1 MLVVPLAV
9 QAAVCRII
17 VASGSCLLLTTVC
30 SPAFAQSDS
39 SATPQAHEQLA
50 LNSQIEEPAEPAK
63 KKIKHSARAE
73 SQRRAALLKRLRD
86 MGDSAVAADA
96 EVLGGQGVEELLRDV
111 LDGLEVHEGKA
122 VLEAAAERA
131 EAKTEESSY
140 FGASD
145 HLVHP
150 SLDIYQNPLKA
161 FSDRPELFLD
171 RVDPRDF
178 DYPIVVNARVQN
190 WMVYF
195 LTRGRKWFVKWLAR
209 ADRYGPL
216 ILPLLKDAGLPQD
229 LLFQAMI
236 ESGFNPYATS
246 SARAVGVW
254 QFISSTGGEYG
265 LERNWWIDERRDP
278 VHATHSAIA
287 FMKHLYK
294 RFGSWELASAA
305 YNAGG
310 GKISRAIKMYGTND
324 YWELAASSRTYL
336 KPETKNYVP
345 KIIAAAILSKYADR
359 YGLSKDIPEEHRL
372 SLWDHD
378 VVTVPEATDLALVAR
393 LVGST
398 VEEIQGINP
407 ALRRGYT
414 PPGMSNYR
422 LNVPRGKA
430 KAFTKKFSKLPENER
445 VTFLRYKV
453 RRGDTLGRIAS
464 RHKIPVATIAKLN
477 HVRDAR
483 KLRVGQ
489 RLLIPV
495 RAEAMPSRKISHQV
509 VRGETLSSIA
519 ARYGTSVSSLKK
531 RNKLKSDKVKVG
543 QKLAV
548 LTKGGS
554 QPVVTSAEKSA
565 SAKSSSGRATSRPAT
580 YTVQAGDS
588 LSRIASRFGISLT
601 ELKDLNSLGRSGTIY
616 PGDKLTLRRVIDP
629 PDVHTYLVSAGD
641 TLSGIASAY
650 GMKTSDLLKRN
661 GLNTDRIKVGQKLKV
676 VANGRGGSPVV
687 VEVKKGDS
695 LYGIASNHKVSVE
708 AIRSWNKLSGT
719 KIKIGQKLTLYPGQN
734 HSSRSQ
740 KERAIA
746 YQVQSGDTLW
756 GISRK
761 YGVSIKDL
769 KSWNGIRHDKVRP
782 GQRLRVILR

>member
-1 MLVVPLAV
+1 MLIVPPAV

-17 VASGSCLLLTTVC
+17 AVSGCFLLLSAVL
-30 SPAFAQSDS
+30 SPVRAQSESSVRSDS
-39 SATPQAHEQLA
+39 SERFA
-50 LNSQIEEPAEPAK
+50 LNSQVAK
-63 KKIKHSARAE
+63 PKASVTMTGKRSARAE
-73 SQRRAALLKRLRD
+73 AQKRAELLKRLRNL
-86 MGDSAVAADA
+86 GDTAVATDID
-96 EVLGGQGVEELLRDV
+96 VLGGQDVEELLRDV

-131 EAKTEESSY
+131 EAKTEERSY

-171 RVDPRDF
+171 KVDPRDF
-178 DYPIVVNARVQN
+178 DYPIVLNARVQN

-216 ILPLLKDAGLPQD
+216 ILPMLKEAGLPQD

-246 SARAVGVW
+246 SAQAVGVW

-265 LERNWWIDERRDP
+265 LQRNWWIDERRDP

-287 FMKHLYK
+287 FMKHLYG

-310 GKISRAIKMYGTND
+310 GKISRAIKMYGTKD

-372 SLWDHD
+372 SPWDHD
-378 VVTVPEATDLALVAR
+378 VVTVPEATDLAVVSR
-393 LVGST
+393 LVGAT

-430 KAFTKKFSKLPENER
+430 KVFTRKFSKLPEKER

-495 RAEAMPSRKISHQV
+495 RAEAMPSRNISHQV

-519 ARYGTSVSSLKK
+519 GRYGTSVSSLKK
-531 RNKLKSDKVKVG
+531 LNKLKSDKVKVG

-548 LTKGGS
+548 VTKGSS
-554 QPVVTSAEKSA
+554 QELGASAEKSA
-565 SAKSSSGRATSRPAT
+565 PTTQRPGRAKSRPSS

-588 LSRIASRFGISLT
+588 LSRIASRFGMSLT
-601 ELKDLNSLGRSGTIY
+601 ELQDLNSLGRSGAIY
-616 PGDKLTLRRVIDP
+616 PGDKLTLRRVSDP

-695 LYGIASNHKVSVE
+695 LYGIASKYKVSVE

-734 HSSRSQ
+734 YTSRSQ

>member
-1 MLVVPLAV
+1 MKLLEKLRTHGDESVEPMESALV
-9 QAAVCRII
+9 
-17 VASGSCLLLTTVC
+17 
-30 SPAFAQSDS
+30 
-39 SATPQAHEQLA
+39 
-50 LNSQIEEPAEPAK
+50 
-63 KKIKHSARAE
+63 
-73 SQRRAALLKRLRD
+73 
-86 MGDSAVAADA
+86 
-96 EVLGGQGVEELLRDV
+96 GQEIEELLRDV

-131 EAKTEESSY
+131 QVETEEGAY

-161 FSDRPELFLD
+161 YSDRPELHLD
-171 RVDPRDF
+171 SVDPRDF
-178 DYPIVVNARVQN
+178 DYPIVLNARVQN

-195 LTRGRKWFVKWLAR
+195 LTRGKKWFVKWLAR
-209 ADRYGPL
+209 SDRYRPL
-216 ILPLLKDAGLPQD
+216 IVPMLKEAGLPED

-254 QFISSTGGEYG
+254 QFISSTGREYG

-287 FMKHLYK
+287 FMKHLYG

-310 GKISRAIKMYGTND
+310 GKVSRAIKMYGTND
-324 YWELAASSRTYL
+324 FWELAASSRTYL

-359 YGLSKDIPEEHRL
+359 YGLTDEIPKEHRL
-372 SLWDHD
+372 GLWDHD
-378 VVTVPEATDLALVAR
+378 VVTVPEATDLAMVAKLVS
-393 LVGST
+393 ST
-398 VEEIQGINP
+398 VEEIQAINP

-414 PPGMSNYR
+414 PPGMNNFR
-422 LNVPRGKA
+422 LNIPRGKSKVFTRKFA
-430 KAFTKKFSKLPENER
+430 KIPESER
-445 VTFLRYKV
+445 LTFLRYKV

-464 RHKIPVATIAKLN
+464 RHKVPVATIAKLN

-489 RLLIPV
+489 RLLIPI
-495 RAEAMPSRKISHQV
+495 RAEAMPSRKMTHQV
-509 VRGETLSSIA
+509 VSGETLSSIS
-519 ARYGTSVSSLKK
+519 ARYGTSVASLKK
-531 RNKLKSDKVKVG
+531 LNKLAGDNLRVG
-543 QKLAV
+543 QKLRV
-548 LTKGGS
+548 VTKGNS
-554 QPVVTSAEKSA
+554 NATTKRPQDSV
-565 SAKSSSGRATSRPAT
+565 AKSGSSSRSKSRPT
-580 YTVQAGDS
+580 SYTVQAGDS
-588 LSRIASRFGISLT
+588 LSRIASRFGMSLS
-601 ELKDLNSLGRSGTIY
+601 ELQELNNLGRSGTIY

-629 PDVHTYLVSAGD
+629 PDVQVYTVRAGD
-641 TLSGIASAY
+641 TVSGIASRY
-650 GMKTSDLLKRN
+650 GMKASDLLKRN
-661 GLNTDRIKVGQKLKV
+661 GLTSDRIKVGQRLKV
-676 VANGRGGSPVV
+676 VANGLGGSPVV
-687 VEVKKGDS
+687 VQVKKGDS
-695 LYGIASNHKVSVE
+695 LYGIASEHKVSVE
-708 AIRSWNKLSGT
+708 AIRSWNSLSGT
-719 KIKIGQKLTLYPGQN
+719 TIKIGQKLTVYPGQSHAN
-734 HSSRSQ
+734 RSP

-761 YGVSIKDL
+761 YGVSIKEL